1 MCHFVWY
8 DNECSSCGF
17 NFDRKLTKC
26 KYVNARVPRPA
37 CDKTYLRENQPD
49 FRCQNCTAP
58 ETPWRKVEFLVNATE
73 GNTNADEADDHTDY
87 PTDDDCRDGDYKGDD
102 ESASSEDD
110 GDVESQRKIGNSKRK
125 LEGSTWQGTRRS
137 LKRACKER
145 GIRRIGMLN

>member
-17 NFDRKLTKC
+17 TFDRKLTKC

-58 ETPWRKVEFLVNATE
+58 ETPWRKVEFLVNA
-73 GNTNADEADDHTDY
+73 NEADYHTDY
-87 PTDDDCRDGDYKGDD
+87 PTDDDCRDGDYEGDD